1 MIKMSINYQV
11 KKNEYKL
18 KINTN
23 NQVKILLFNPDKISR
38 KLKISLK

>member
-1 MIKMSINYQV
+1 MSINYQV

-23 NQVKILLFNPDKISR
+23 NQVKILLFNSDKISR
-38 KLKISLK
+38 KLKISLKIY